1 MTSVIFT
8 MPANH
13 ESKLWELFPLHP
25 HCWTASIP
33 LLFWEQG
40 DFIFPLIFFVL
51 VWGFFGGFCLFCFF
65 FFFPLFLSNQ
75 LSADHPSHFSLC
87 PRILWTIVL
96 IPSVLSIK
104 ALVISSE
111 QLDAPAPHTDT
122 PSGGL
127 FGYNYAELVLIS
139 SSCLQMPFMGSPR
152 AAQRNVVT
160 QQIGQCVETRRLGWK
175 YAA

>member
-1 MTSVIFT
+1 MKASFGNYFLFT
-8 MPANH
+8 LTVGQHQFLCFFEN
-13 ESKLWELFPLHP
+13 KGILFSP
-25 HCWTASIP
+25 SSF
-33 LLFWEQG
+33 LFW
-40 DFIFPLIFFVL
+40 
-51 VWGFFGGFCLFCFF
+51 FGGFLGVFVYFVSF

-152 AAQRNVVT
+152 AAQRNIVT